1 MNDELVEKRLSDIE
15 CKIDKLSSLLE
26 QTHLQ
31 EYRIAALEQ
40 MVGKMQDKIIALE
53 HKSGNLAVKILAWIA
68 GGIGTILLSFIA
80 VKVGLK

>member
-15 CKIDKLSSLLE
+15 KKLDKLMSLVE

-31 EYRIAALEQ
+31 EYRISALEENF
-40 MVGKMQDKIIALE
+40 GKLNDRINVLE
-53 HKSGNLAVKILAWIA
+53 HKGGTMATKILAWVA

-80 VKVGLK
+80 FKVGLK

>member
-15 CKIDKLSSLLE
+15 SKIDKLMSLME

-31 EYRIAALEQ
+31 EYRISALETNY
-40 MVGKMQDKIIALE
+40 GKLHDRIHALE

-68 GGIGTILLSFIA
+68 GGVGTILLSFIA
-80 VKVGLK
+80 IKVGLK